1 MVLKGLPDDYK
12 AFIAVT
18 TQAENVENFQK
29 FKTSWK
35 TLKKQRILEH
45 GFFLFIFYLNFI

>member
-1 MVLKGLPDDYK
+1 VSLPTVGEQVSDSLLIAMVLKGLPDDYK

-29 FKTSWK
+29 FKTS
-35 TLKKQRILEH
+35 
-45 GFFLFIFYLNFI
+45 